1 MFERL
6 SAHLTRNKVCGSTPA
21 GRAQLEAFAALRKR
35 STAAGRPAV
44 ARGDFPPV
52 GGIAAAVVGSRRP
65 KAGGVRDSGAKEGPA
80 GSEGKGSRRR
90 SESLWPCPVCTK
102 SFRRISTHVQ
112 MSDCKIVLQW
122 GAGATMECRNCG
134 EVVDVVPDVLQQHSK
149 RCRPRDK
156 ITNDEAAAAAAAG
169 DAAVTPSESSS
180 KSPPPPLLAQAPTLG
195 GAVPSSSQQLTRSA
209 SLTSSTAS
217 GPAAAAPPKGGAGG
231 GATARSRVGGGSSN
245 GPGKRRGFPQNG
257 GGGGRA
263 SPSTS
268 EGGGGGGESAPP
280 RLKRRV
286 STASAASS
294 GSGQSGVMRRGSTTS
309 STSNLLDH
317 RRQPPPL
324 LDANSGGGSFIAGRA
339 LGSDDSDSDPGGTDG
354 GLGRAGSWSGGGGLL
369 AGGGG
374 IIGVMRRPLPPKKRW
389 ETAFE
394 AWAGGGEKNNGGGAP
409 PQATAAAAAEAAEVC
424 EVEDRY
430 PCLASRAEES
440 ALVTVREVRRAEAL
454 PEGAAGTAPGEQQQ
468 QHRRQAVVV
477 CRLVAEGGIERKK
490 GEAGVAATLG
500 FQVTDDR
507 APGVTNAWA
516 GFPVA
521 AAVVAEGV
529 ADSAG
534 VGTGASI
541 LKVEDSSMRGRSASD
556 VTKAMYAAL
565 LKRTGKHGKSAATV
579 RLVIVTPPWSASAPT
594 PGGGGV
600 DNKAGAFAPASPYD
614 GVGGMACLGRER
626 HEGREFVELCWSV
639 LMAPGGGVLP
649 PTDVGL
655 PASRA
660 GERPAEQDAEVA
672 RRLGF
677 DVERRELSQWME
689 CIEVSSVTPDGVAAR
704 HGLQP
709 KDLLLAVDGNHL
721 LSTTEASFWLEVGRT
736 LRACDSASQTNKSG
750 GKAATT
756 NDSDN
761 EDAFERLSA
770 DHGDDSDW
778 LRFLV
783 FRKCAA
789 AAAPPPPPPPP
800 PPLASAG
807 RAKRPVG
814 RPKGSM
820 ESKKGALAGGAGR
833 GATGQKEE
841 ASRGL
846 LPRQRSRELPGAAA
860 PAPAPAGAEGAARH
874 VLTPTSPS
882 LPPGTRTG
890 APVPTGAFL
899 LEDTVL
905 GDKLTIPAGA
915 KLLSVDGIPTGH
927 LDFNT
932 ARDVALSAGA
942 KSVLAFE

>member
-6 SAHLTRNKVCGSTPA
+6 SAHLARNNVCGSTPA

-65 KAGGVRDSGAKEGPA
+65 KAGGVRDSGAKKGPE
-80 GSEGKGSRRR
+80 GSEGKGSRRTN
-90 SESLWPCPVCTK
+90 ESLSPCPVCTK

-122 GAGATMECRNCG
+122 GAGATLECRNCG

-149 RCRPRDK
+149 RCCPRDK
-156 ITNDEAAAAAAAG
+156 STNGEAAAAAVGG

-180 KSPPPPLLAQAPTLG
+180 ASPPPLLPAQAPTLG
-195 GAVPSSSQQLTRSA
+195 GAVPSASQQLTRSA

-217 GPAAAAPPKGGAGG
+217 GPAAAASPKGGAGG
-231 GATARSRVGGGSSN
+231 GATSRSRVGGGSSN
-245 GPGKRRGFPQNG
+245 GTGKRHGFPQNG
-257 GGGGRA
+257 GGGRA
-263 SPSTS
+263 SPFTS
-268 EGGGGGGESAPP
+268 EGGGGGGGESGPP

-339 LGSDDSDSDPGGTDG
+339 LGSDDSDSDPGGPNG
-354 GLGRAGSWSGGGGLL
+354 GLGRASSWSGAGGLP

-394 AWAGGGEKNNGGGAP
+394 AWARGGEKNKGGGAP
-409 PQATAAAAAEAAEVC
+409 PHPAAAAAAAAAAEAVKDD

-440 ALVTVREVRRAEAL
+440 ALVTVREVRKAEEL
-454 PEGAAGTAPGEQQQ
+454 PEGGAGTATGEQQQ

-490 GEAGVAATLG
+490 GEAGIAATLG

-507 APGVTNAWA
+507 APGVANAWA

-521 AAVVAEGV
+521 AAVVAGGV

-534 VGTGASI
+534 VGVGARI
-541 LKVEDSSMRGRSASD
+541 LKVEDSSMRGRSAAD

-565 LKRTGKHGKSAATV
+565 PKRTGKHAKSAATV
-579 RLVIVTPPWSASAPT
+579 RLVIVTPPWSVSAPP
-594 PGGGGV
+594 PGRGV
-600 DNKAGAFAPASPYD
+600 DNKAGASAPASPYD
-614 GVGGMACLGRER
+614 GVGGMACLGREG
-626 HEGREFVELCWSV
+626 HKGREFVALCWSV
-639 LMAPGGGVLP
+639 LMAPGGGVLS
-649 PTDVGL
+649 PTDGDL

-736 LRACDSASQTNKSG
+736 LRACDSASQAKKGSS
-750 GKAATT
+750 KAAATAT
-756 NDSDN
+756 NDNDN
-761 EDAFERLSA
+761 DDGDAFESLSA

-783 FRKCAA
+783 FRKCATA
-789 AAAPPPPPPPP
+789 AAAPPP

-814 RPKGSM
+814 RPKESM
-820 ESKKGALAGGAGR
+820 ENKKGALAGGAGR

-860 PAPAPAGAEGAARH
+860 SAAASASSSSSSSSNSSSSSTRKCGW
-874 VLTPTSPS
+874 S
-882 LPPGTRTG
+882 GTRSGRGWRYDGGRRGGSRNKG
-890 APVPTGAFL
+890 APIGRCSPYGPRTRC
-899 LEDTVL
+899 LE
-905 GDKLTIPAGA
+905 P
-915 KLLSVDGIPTGH
+915 
-927 LDFNT
+927 
-932 ARDVALSAGA
+932 RQ
-942 KSVLAFE
+942 